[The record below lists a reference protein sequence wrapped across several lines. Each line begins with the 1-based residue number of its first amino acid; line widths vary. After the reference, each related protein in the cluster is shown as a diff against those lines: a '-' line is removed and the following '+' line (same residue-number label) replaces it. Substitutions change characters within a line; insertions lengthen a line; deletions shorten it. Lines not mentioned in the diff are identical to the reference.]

1 MSSTLSG
8 IIQSLRTIAAVFI
21 VVLTH
26 TSLATASVLI
36 QDLIPQGSYQ
46 PSQGLLLHH
55 SLYRLCAQI
64 LLSPVMLS
72 QSLIFPRNTKLCRI
86 RQLCWITVTHW
97 LPLEAGCTEI
107 PQQHHLNCSRM
118 SIKCVVM
125 QFTAKWR
132 MLRGKMN
139 TSFPIAVWTTA
150 VWDTSCRGVHVKTD
164 EAPYMWHSFKHSTS
178 YGMALSAQGVL
189 PHRVINKCA
198 TPCMHNCLE

>member
-125 QFTAKWR
+125 LQNEECSGERWTPAFPLLCEQLLFETPHVVGCMWRLMRHRICGTVSNTAR
-132 MLRGKMN
+132 PM
-139 TSFPIAVWTTA
+139 VWHYQPK
-150 VWDTSCRGVHVKTD
+150 VSCLT
-164 EAPYMWHSFKHSTS
+164 EWLT
-178 YGMALSAQGVL
+178 SAQHL
-189 PHRVINKCA
+189 ACITA
-198 TPCMHNCLE
+198 